1 MFFEHIFQ
9 TPTFLTVF
17 ALFPAFYT
25 FQVFLRLFAIFSS
38 MSALILSTMKK
49 FLKITTLF

>member
-17 ALFPAFYT
+17 AIFTAFST
-25 FQVFLRLFAIFSS
+25 SQVFFATLCDFFEHISS
-38 MSALILSTMKK
+38 Y
-49 FLKITTLF
+49 FENYGDF